1 VEAVN
6 GIPQV
11 GHEGHTTC
19 CMCTLLDVFAL
30 IQYKKN
36 YDIFT
41 ELLVLVWFCSAVG
54 TT

>member
-19 CMCTLLDVFAL
+19 CLFAMV
-30 IQYKKN
+30 IHQGH
-36 YDIFT
+36 FPV
-41 ELLVLVWFCSAVG
+41 EGAVWKCCLGYWFSV
-54 TT
+54 

>member
-19 CMCTLLDVFAL
+19 CLFSMVMRRGTFQWTE
-30 IQYKKN
+30 QYKSC
-36 YDIFT
+36 
-41 ELLVLVWFCSAVG
+41 LG
-54 TT
+54 H